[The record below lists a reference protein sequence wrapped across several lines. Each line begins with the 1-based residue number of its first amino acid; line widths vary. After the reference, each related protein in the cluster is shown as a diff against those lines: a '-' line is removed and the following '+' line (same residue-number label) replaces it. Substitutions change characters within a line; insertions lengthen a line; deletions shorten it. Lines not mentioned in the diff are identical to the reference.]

1 MNQTILEE
9 LLEARARGLE
19 CVLVTVAATKGS
31 IPRQAGTKM
40 LVYTSGKISGTV
52 GGGKFEALVIE
63 DSLTALQAGQP
74 ELKTYVLREGSPD
87 SFGAICGGEVTVLL
101 EPQNRTETV
110 YLFGAGHC
118 AMAIGRLARTCGF
131 RTVLIEDR
139 PEIVE
144 SFEPA
149 DQKTTVA
156 KPAQWIGEQ
165 SWQLTDALILVN
177 RNYQLDR
184 DALEAAL
191 KAGGCGYIGMMG
203 SKRKVRRV
211 YDELKQRGMDPQA
224 FARVHAPIGL
234 EIGADS
240 PEEIAVSVIAEVL
253 AVLRGRSGESIRIG
267 REATAFPSTEGAP
280 LAAPGNCP

>member
-1 MNQTILEE
+1 MSVNRSILEE
-9 LLEARARGLE
+9 LLEAKTSGRE
-19 CVLVTVAATKGS
+19 CVLATVAATKGS
-31 IPRQAGTKM
+31 VPRQAGTRM
-40 LVYTSGKISGTV
+40 IVYASGAISGTI

-63 DSLTALQAGQP
+63 DSLATLQTGKP
-74 ELKTYVLREGSPD
+74 ELKTYLLREGSPT
-87 SFGAICGGEVTVLL
+87 SFGAICGGEVTALL
-101 EPQNRTETV
+101 EPQNQSGTI

-118 AMAIGRLARTCGF
+118 AIAIARLARICGF

-149 DQKTTVA
+149 DEKRVEPE
-156 KPAQWIGEQ
+156 PAHWISGR
-165 SWQLTDALILVN
+165 SWRRSDALVLVN

-191 KAGGCGYIGMMG
+191 NTGGFGYLGMMG
-203 SKRKVRRV
+203 SKRKVHRV
-211 YDELKQRGMDPQA
+211 YDELTHRGLDPKVFGQ
-224 FARVHAPIGL
+224 VHAPIGL

-253 AVLRGRSGESIRIG
+253 AVLRGQTGKSMRMGS
-267 REATAFPSTEGAP
+267 
-280 LAAPGNCP
+280 